1 MQNDQWSETH
11 CHRQVAGNCHE
22 FHQLLGSLHST
33 HDSDTSPKNNVNTHY
48 IKQQNVHRRRLSGPI
63 IKMTMGQL
71 YVGNIYESIYKTQ

>member
-33 HDSDTSPKNNVNTHY
+33 HDSDTSPKTMLTL
-48 IKQQNVHRRRLSGPI
+48 ITLSS
-63 IKMTMGQL
+63 KMFTDVDFL
-71 YVGNIYESIYKTQ
+71 DPL